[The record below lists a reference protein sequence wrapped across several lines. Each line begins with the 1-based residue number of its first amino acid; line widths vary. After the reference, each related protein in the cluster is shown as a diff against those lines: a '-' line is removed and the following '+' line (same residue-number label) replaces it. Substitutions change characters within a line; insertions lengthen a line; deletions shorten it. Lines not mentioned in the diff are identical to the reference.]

1 MMDLNSLQQH
11 CRGDMAQPG
20 DPAYPSMVQGNLWNQ
35 LLPDRWPDLVVRVQ
49 DDQDVIAVL
58 RFAREQGRKVVV
70 RGGGHHWCQPTLR
83 RGGILIDLACLNQV
97 LRIDAATR
105 TAIVQPVVSN
115 RELLAALHPHG
126 LAFPS
131 GHCPQVKVS
140 GYLLGGGMAW
150 NQGVWG
156 AGTENVEAMEIIT
169 AAGERIVASR
179 DQNADLFWAARG
191 AGPGFFGVV
200 VAYHLK
206 LHPLPK
212 AILGSTYCF
221 PLAQAGAVGDWISA
235 LAPTLRPSVEL
246 TLFLLQAPP
255 ALQAGAA
262 ADGGV
267 VLMVSAV
274 AFVDSEVDGKQQ
286 LAALDHP
293 VVPPLSR
300 EVATPLSFPSLFD
313 LSGSLWPEGQR
324 SRVENRV
331 STASAGDQIRAAAG
345 FMAKAPSPT
354 TLVFFTVLTG
364 PVAEQDPIVTSYS
377 MHGQVYGG
385 PSTMWLDPA
394 DDAMNIEW
402 HEACTAALRVHTKG
416 SYIGETDFVHRPASA
431 VEAYLPHC
439 WSRLADLRAVHD
451 PHRVFFDLFEA
462 LGEVDHPPAP

>member
-1 MMDLNSLQQH
+1 MDLTSLQRH
-11 CRGDMAQPG
+11 CRGVMAQPG
-20 DPAYPSMVQGNLWNQ
+20 NPAYLSMVQGNLWNQ
-35 LLPDRWPDLVVRVQ
+35 LLPERGPELVVRVE
-49 DDQDVIAVL
+49 DEQDVIAVL

-83 RGGILIDLACLNQV
+83 RGGILIDLACLDQV
-97 LRIDAATR
+97 LRIDAEAR

-115 RELLAALHPHG
+115 RDLLAALQPYG

-156 AGTENVEAMEIIT
+156 AGTESVEAMEIIT
-169 AAGERIVASR
+169 AAGEKVLASR
-179 DQNADLFWAARG
+179 EQHADLFWAARG

-200 VAYHLK
+200 IAYHLK
-206 LHPLPK
+206 LYPLPA
-212 AILGSTYCF
+212 AILGSTCWF
-221 PLAQAGAVGDWISA
+221 PLAQAGAVGDWISE

-255 ALQAGAA
+255 PLQAAAA

-274 AFVDSEVDGKQQ
+274 AFADSDDDGKQQ
-286 LAALDHP
+286 LAALEQP

-300 EVATPLSFPSLFD
+300 EVATSLSFPTLFD
-313 LSGSLWPEGQR
+313 LSGSLWPEGHR
-324 SRVENRV
+324 SRVENRY

-345 FMAKAPSPT
+345 FMATAPSPT
-354 TLVFFTVLTG
+354 TLVFFTVFTG
-364 PVAEQDPIVTSYS
+364 PAAEHDPTNTSYS

-394 DDAMNIEW
+394 DDATNIEW
-402 HEACTAALRVHTKG
+402 HEACTAALRSYTRG
-416 SYIGETDFVHRPASA
+416 SYIGETDFVRRPASA
-431 VEAYLPHC
+431 VEAYLPDC
-439 WSRLADLRAVHD
+439 WSRLADLRTVHD
-451 PHRVFFDLFEA
+451 PDRVFFDLFEA
-462 LGEVDHPPAP
+462 LGEDHHPSAS